1 MNEVEAF
8 INGKDF
14 SEEFE
19 DFAKNFNTLEDL
31 WNALVKGLPDPESAI
46 SFIMRLSYEND
57 FTLSK
62 KARVYL
68 ALDIINKILP
78 LIFGKEVFGSLVVA
92 HRYSGGEATDA
103 DLEKAEKEAFTLL
116 AKADRLSNSY
126 YGDTVVMIHDAVRKV
141 CRSSFFDL
149 AELYDLVEDI
159 RRRESVRN
167 TLSLFKSIKNPF
179 KSKGEEK

>member
-8 INGKDF
+8 IQGKDF
-14 SEEFE
+14 CEEFE
-19 DFAKNFNTLEDL
+19 DFAKNFNTLEDV
-31 WNALVKGLPDPESAI
+31 WEALTKGLPDPENAV
-46 SFIMRLSYEND
+46 SFIMRLSYEKD
-57 FTLSK
+57 FPLSK
-62 KARVYL
+62 KTRVYL

-92 HRYSGGEATDA
+92 HRYAGGEATDA
-103 DLEKAEKEAFTLL
+103 DLEKAEKEAFSLL
-116 AKADRLSNSY
+116 AEADRISNSY

-149 AELYDLVEDI
+149 AELYDLVEEI

-167 TLSLFKSIKNPF
+167 TLNLFKTIKIH
-179 KSKGEEK
+179 SKAK

>member
-31 WNALVKGLPDPESAI
+31 WNALVKGNPDPESAI
-46 SFIMRLSYEND
+46 SFIMRLYYGKD
-57 FTLSK
+57 FPLSK
-62 KARVYL
+62 KTRVYL
-68 ALDIINKILP
+68 ALEIIYKILP
-78 LIFGKEVFGSLVVA
+78 LIIDKKAFCCLSVA
-92 HRYSGGEATDA
+92 HNYAHGEATDKELK
-103 DLEKAEKEAFTLL
+103 DTEKDAFSLLVEAY
-116 AKADRLSNSY
+116 RVSNSY

-149 AELYDLVEDI
+149 AELFDLVEEI